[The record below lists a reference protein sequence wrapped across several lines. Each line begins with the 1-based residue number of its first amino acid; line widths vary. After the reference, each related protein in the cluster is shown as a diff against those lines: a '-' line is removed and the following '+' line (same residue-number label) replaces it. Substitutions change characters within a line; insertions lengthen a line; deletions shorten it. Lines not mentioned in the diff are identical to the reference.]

1 MSRVLTR
8 AFTTALRASQAPIRA
23 QAPRATVRTLLTDTR
38 GPASYAPY
46 WRARTSPLLQ
56 PNAYGAGGTML
67 ARLARATSTLPPQ
80 TPEEHYAR
88 AIARGAELGDFRD
101 WKVSTAGSD
110 VSFKTEGNGQD
121 WPALVLEKVSFKDPN
136 PRDIVGDNIAE
147 FSEVT
152 TLQHFH
158 DAIVKVVRAE
168 APYLTVSDVEA
179 KSTNEDYGIASL
191 RRKALMTGLRESAI
205 AESGLSPKDQLK
217 ALGMIEA
224 LNVKLGTGREFDMK
238 VGSHTNYWPYWKNYL
253 APLVKLLGQYKEG
266 DPGWHQINNRIS
278 YVTRHKTAQNRTID
292 ERNIEESMG
301 MALIYKP
308 KFTTNGGQRVSLVEG
323 SNPLKPEYELLSV
336 AKENLPPHYGS
347 FAGMRLVRDDKG
359 EVRVD
364 LMGESDSAVAE
375 MARGMVGEPLP
386 LGLQGFVESKKLS
399 EEDCQNLN
407 FRFFAPR
414 EKPRAGIPM
423 DWDDN
428 DRINITP
435 TDISWW
441 GHCHNEAPLN
451 AMDIDPQKPV
461 TFYRAAAG
469 VPSENAVQSY
479 TAEEIWDLAGAF
491 VADHEDGYN
500 VVSNGYPAVVDAT
513 TFVGIRNNGR
523 SFLSLEVPGS
533 SVKINGDL
541 VDLINLNGEG
551 RDPGKVFSPNVEKG
565 DGTFGPNPLF
575 VQVDSKIA
583 GLITVDV
590 ADHGVMMETKY
601 MVFDERGY
609 PKEVDDYLEI
619 PPQFDRFIKIGQDIT
634 SLNPDGRG
642 GEVSEHYYNTM
653 TQEYYNVV
661 SVVNADNDY
670 SPVEVKRNEAVKVKG
685 LTMSAETQYDSSKE
699 LFEFYLA
706 DPGLPKTYD
715 TSPGKAVWNYP
726 VNKEKVVLTGEEV
739 RVEEGHE
746 YAYRTFKL
754 RYETMGGPS
763 RSVSFILKYNE
774 AGEIIDDIGLDPL
787 PDFAYRKERW
797 VSAPVTT
804 DVNGQTAVN
813 VSALREGFLLSEKG
827 NSFDDVVTELWKVQS
842 AILYAGLKPNSPE
855 EGVFLMETQE
865 GEFVSFESKAD
876 FDAAVEADKARR
888 E

>member
-1 MSRVLTR
+1 
-8 AFTTALRASQAPIRA
+8 
-23 QAPRATVRTLLTDTR
+23 LLL
-38 GPASYAPY
+38 P
-46 WRARTSPLLQ
+46 
-56 PNAYGAGGTML
+56 PNPYGAGGTTL
-67 ARLARATSTLPPQ
+67 SRFARAASTLPPL

-88 AIARGAELGDFRD
+88 AIARGSELGDFRD

-110 VSFKTEGNGQD
+110 VSFKTEGNGQE
-121 WPALVLEKVSFKDPN
+121 WPALVLDKVTFNDPN
-136 PRDIVGDNIAE
+136 PRDIVVENIAE
-147 FSEVT
+147 FSEVK
-152 TLQHFH
+152 TLEQFH
-158 DAIVKVVRAE
+158 DAIVKVVRE
-168 APYLTVSDVEA
+168 ETPYLTVSDVEVQ
-179 KSTNEDYGIASL
+179 STNEDYGIASL

-205 AESGLSPKDQLK
+205 AESRLSPEDQTK

-224 LNVKLGTGREFDMK
+224 LNVKLGTGREFKMK

-278 YVTRHKTAQNRTID
+278 SVTRHKTAQNRSID

-323 SNPLKPEYELLSV
+323 NNPLKPEYELLSV
-336 AKENLPPHYGS
+336 AEANLPPHYEGY
-347 FAGMRLVRDDKG
+347 AGLRVVRDQKG
-359 EVRVD
+359 NLLVD
-364 LMGESDSAVAE
+364 FMGESDSRVAE
-375 MARGMVGEPLP
+375 MARGMVGDAVPVAL
-386 LGLQGFVESKKLS
+386 LGFIESKKLS
-399 EEDCQNLN
+399 GEELNDLN

-414 EKPRAGIPM
+414 EHARSGIPM

-461 TFYRAAAG
+461 TFYRAVSG
-469 VPSENAVQSY
+469 VEPENAVQSY

-500 VVSNGYPAVVDAT
+500 VVSNGYPAVVDST

-523 SFLSLEVPGS
+523 SFLTLDIPGS
-533 SVKINGDL
+533 RIKINGEL
-541 VDLINLNGEG
+541 LDLINVEGEG
-551 RDPGKVFSPNVEKG
+551 RDPGKVFSPNVDNG
-565 DGTFGPNPLF
+565 DGTFSPNPLF
-575 VQVDSKIA
+575 VKVDSKIA

-590 ADHGVMMETKY
+590 AEHGLMMETKY
-601 MVFDERGY
+601 MVFDQRGY
-609 PKEVDDYLEI
+609 PMEVEDWLEI
-619 PPQFDRFIKIGQDIT
+619 PAQFDRFIKIGQEL
-634 SLNPDGRG
+634 SSVNPDGRG
-642 GEVSEHYYNTM
+642 GEVTEHYYNTM
-653 TQEYYNVV
+653 TQEYHNVV
-661 SVVNADNDY
+661 SDVNGDNDY
-670 SPVEVKRNEAVKVKG
+670 APVEVKRSEAVKVKG

-715 TSPGKAVWNYP
+715 TSPGKSVWNYP
-726 VNKEKVVLTGEEV
+726 VNKEKVVMTGEET

-763 RSVSFILKYNE
+763 RSVAFILKYNE
-774 AGEIIDDIGLDPL
+774 AGEIIDDMGLDPL
-787 PDFAYRKERW
+787 PDFAFRKERW
-797 VSAPVTT
+797 VSAPVTK

-813 VSALREGFLLSEKG
+813 VNALREGYLLSEKG
-827 NSFDDVVTELWKVQS
+827 NSFDDVVTDLWKVQG
-842 AILYAGLKPNSPE
+842 AILYAGLRPNTSE
-855 EGVFLMETQE
+855 EGVFLMETQD
-865 GEFVSFESKAD
+865 GEFISFNNKAD
-876 FDAAVEADKARR
+876 FDAAVDADKRLR
-888 E
+888 G